1 MQPYL
6 YTVVEQEKLHEMLEA
21 FYACLDLPIQVID
34 DMGNIL
40 ESCGEETDFCKSF
53 QKHLPA
59 GDTCEKIHVTSSK
72 RAISL
77 GEPYTFCCHAN
88 LNHIVFPLIN
98 KDAFW
103 GSIIVG
109 PFLLE
114 PVDALLISDI
124 AKRYPGI
131 STPDLLALYEA
142 SDSVQVISPALATQI
157 SRLLYFMFYNLITDG
172 KQKLMDNQGKYY
184 QQSKISESIQMYKN
198 FTKKKK
204 GTTYPYEKEKD
215 LITKV
220 KTGNAKEAKSILN
233 DLLGYVL
240 FSEGNNL
247 DVVKSRAI
255 ELSSLLSRAAIEGG
269 AATDTILKI
278 NNMFLK
284 SAQQINSL
292 EELCYKLQELVEVF
306 TESMFNYTPTK
317 NNEIIKKAMSY
328 ISDNFASN
336 ITLDDVA
343 RHVHLNPAYFS
354 TIFKQSCGSSFKEYL
369 NMVRIEESKRLLANT
384 DYSVVD
390 IAVATGFMDQSYFS
404 KVFKKYT
411 GLTPKQYR

>member
-142 SDSVQVISPALATQI
+142 SDSVQVISPARATQI

-198 FTKKKK
+198 FTKKE

-255 ELSSLLSRAAIEGG
+255 ELSSLLSRAVIEGG

>member
-142 SDSVQVISPALATQI
+142 SDSVQVISPARATQI

-198 FTKKKK
+198 FTKKE

-292 EELCYKLQELVEVF
+292 EELWYKLQELVEVF

>member
-142 SDSVQVISPALATQI
+142 SDSVQVISSARATQI

-198 FTKKKK
+198 FTKKE

>member
-124 AKRYPGI
+124 DKRYPGI

-142 SDSVQVISPALATQI
+142 SDSVQVISPARATQI

-198 FTKKKK
+198 FTKKE

-343 RHVHLNPAYFS
+343 RHVHLNPDYFS

>member
-142 SDSVQVISPALATQI
+142 SDSVQVISPARATQI

-198 FTKKKK
+198 FTKKE

-292 EELCYKLQELVEVF
+292 EELCYKLQELVEDF
-306 TESMFNYTPTK
+306 TESTSNYTPTK

>member
-59 GDTCEKIHVTSSK
+59 GDTCKKIHVTSSK

-142 SDSVQVISPALATQI
+142 SDSVQVISPARATQI

-198 FTKKKK
+198 FTKKE

-390 IAVATGFMDQSYFS
+390 IAVTTGFMDQSYFS

>member
-142 SDSVQVISPALATQI
+142 SDSVQVISPRSA
-157 SRLLYFMFYNLITDG
+157 
-172 KQKLMDNQGKYY
+172 
-184 QQSKISESIQMYKN
+184 
-198 FTKKKK
+198 
-204 GTTYPYEKEKD
+204 
-215 LITKV
+215 V
-220 KTGNAKEAKSILN
+220 CSILC
-233 DLLGYVL
+233 
-240 FSEGNNL
+240 F
-247 DVVKSRAI
+247 
-255 ELSSLLSRAAIEGG
+255 
-269 AATDTILKI
+269 TI
-278 NNMFLK
+278 
-284 SAQQINSL
+284 
-292 EELCYKLQELVEVF
+292 
-306 TESMFNYTPTK
+306 
-317 NNEIIKKAMSY
+317 
-328 ISDNFASN
+328 
-336 ITLDDVA
+336 
-343 RHVHLNPAYFS
+343 
-354 TIFKQSCGSSFKEYL
+354 
-369 NMVRIEESKRLLANT
+369 
-384 DYSVVD
+384 
-390 IAVATGFMDQSYFS
+390 
-404 KVFKKYT
+404 
-411 GLTPKQYR
+411 

>member
-59 GDTCEKIHVTSSK
+59 GDTCEKIHVSSSK

-142 SDSVQVISPALATQI
+142 SDSVQVISPARATQI

-198 FTKKKK
+198 FTKKE

>member
-59 GDTCEKIHVTSSK
+59 GDTCEKIYVTSSK

-142 SDSVQVISPALATQI
+142 SDSVQVISPARATQI

-198 FTKKKK
+198 FTKKE

>member
-103 GSIIVG
+103 GSVIVG

-142 SDSVQVISPALATQI
+142 SDSVQVISPARATQI

-198 FTKKKK
+198 FTKKE

>member
-142 SDSVQVISPALATQI
+142 SDSVQVISPAQATQI

-198 FTKKKK
+198 FTKKE

>member
-131 STPDLLALYEA
+131 STPDLLARYEA
-142 SDSVQVISPALATQI
+142 SDSVQVISPARATQI

-198 FTKKKK
+198 FTKKE

-354 TIFKQSCGSSFKEYL
+354 SIFKQSCGSSFKEYL

>member
-6 YTVVEQEKLHEMLEA
+6 YTVVEKEKLHEMLEA
-21 FYACLDLPIQVID
+21 FYDCLDLPIQVID
-34 DMGNIL
+34 NMGNIL

-59 GDTCEKIHVTSSK
+59 EDTCEKIHVTSSK
-72 RAISL
+72 RAINL

-98 KDAFW
+98 NDAFW

-114 PVDALLISDI
+114 PADSLLISDI
-124 AKRYPGI
+124 AKRYPNI
-131 STPDLLALYEA
+131 STYDLLELYEA
-142 SDSVQVISPALATQI
+142 SDSVQVISPSRATQI
-157 SRLLYFMFYNLITDG
+157 SRLLYFMFYNLISDS

-198 FTKKKK
+198 FTKEHEN
-204 GTTYPYEKEKD
+204 TYPYEKEKE
-215 LITKV
+215 LIIKV
-220 KTGNAKEAKSILN
+220 KTGNSKEAKSILN

-240 FSEGNNL
+240 YSEGNNL

-278 NNMFLK
+278 NNLFLK
-284 SAQQINSL
+284 SAQRINSL

-328 ISDNFASN
+328 ISDNFSSN

-343 RHVHLNPAYFS
+343 HHVHLNPAYFS

>member
-142 SDSVQVISPALATQI
+142 SDSVQVISPARATQI

-198 FTKKKK
+198 FTKKE

-369 NMVRIEESKRLLANT
+369 NMMRIEESKRLLANT

>member
-142 SDSVQVISPALATQI
+142 SDSVQVISPARATQI

-198 FTKKKK
+198 FTKKE

-240 FSEGNNL
+240 FSEENNL

>member
-142 SDSVQVISPALATQI
+142 SDSVQVISPARATQI

-198 FTKKKK
+198 FTKKE

-255 ELSSLLSRAAIEGG
+255 ELSSLLSRAAVEGG

>member
-142 SDSVQVISPALATQI
+142 SDSVQVISPARATQI

-198 FTKKKK
+198 FTKKE

-354 TIFKQSCGSSFKEYL
+354 TIFKQSCGSPFKEYL

>member
-142 SDSVQVISPALATQI
+142 SNSVQVISPARATQI
-157 SRLLYFMFYNLITDG
+157 SRLLYFMFYNLITDC

-198 FTKKKK
+198 FTKKE